1 MRVYLIYV
9 VILWGLFLS
18 CTKNEDCGKI
28 ISANPCFDSALVDTN
43 GVCTEEYNPVCG
55 CDGNTYSNSC
65 HASINGITSWS
76 MGECCN

>member
-1 MRVYLIYV
+1 MKSQVWCDCS
-9 VILWGLFLS
+9 ILYDKGSLLD
-18 CTKNEDCGKI
+18 EDCGKI
-28 ISANPCFDSALVDTN
+28 ISANPCFDAALVDTN